1 LFGVG
6 GHWKLSKEG
15 KEEMSVAQKVFPGCC
30 MIAAACLCCYLLIG
44 ADQPHSAVLTL
55 ISARQSDGTMPLP
68 APDAKLQAMADSSD
82 AAAQGN
88 LRCADMVLSNPY
100 ERGAS
105 NCLNDPEPLVATA
118 DGDAKILR
126 AKLDL
131 VWPCQGTQQ
140 PNAASSECTKI
151 NADAANLV
159 RQLETLAEHGDSQAS
174 TDLSNL
180 VQSRKKTATGEYLDA
195 LDHAEAR
202 ISRRS
207 VSGGIEAGK
216 QISQPSS
223 ASADGV

>member
-1 LFGVG
+1 
-6 GHWKLSKEG
+6 
-15 KEEMSVAQKVFPGCC
+15 MSVAQKVFPGCC
-30 MIAAACLCCYLLIG
+30 MIAAACLCFYL
-44 ADQPHSAVLTL
+44 L
-55 ISARQSDGTMPLP
+55 ISARQSEGTMPLP
-68 APDAKLQAMADSSD
+68 PPDAKFQAMADSSD
-82 AAAQGN
+82 VAAQGN

-100 ERGAS
+100 GRGAS
-105 NCLNDPEPLVATA
+105 NCLNDPEPLVPTA

-131 VWPCQGTQQ
+131 VWPCQGIQQ

-151 NADAANLV
+151 NADAASLV
-159 RQLETLAEHGDSQAS
+159 RQLETLAERGDSQAS

-207 VSGGIEAGK
+207 ISGGIEAEK
-216 QISQPSS
+216 QISRPSP
-223 ASADGV
+223 ASVDGV